1 MGLLV
6 MVLELFGRGGAVLLT
21 GFESYGGRSVN
32 PAEEIVK
39 ALDGE
44 NICGERVIG
53 GTLPVNHA
61 ELGPRIA
68 TLIEDTSPRAVI
80 CLGLWP
86 GEPMI
91 RLERIAA
98 NIADFEIA
106 DNVGAMER
114 GPVIPGGPVALAS
127 TLPLTEIRDNLL
139 ASEIPCRLSGTAGQ
153 FLCNALMYHA
163 LTASSAR
170 KVAPAC
176 GFVHVPYV
184 PQQVAGVL
192 SDLTAGASLELHQR
206 ADLASM
212 SLDKMVEA
220 IRIAIGTTLA
230 ASAG

>member
-1 MGLLV
+1 M
-6 MVLELFGRGGAVLLT
+6 LLT
-21 GFESYGGRSVN
+21 GFESYGGRSAN

-44 NICGERVIG
+44 EVG
-53 GTLPVNHA
+53 GVRITGRILPVNYA
-61 ELGPRIA
+61 ELGPRITA
-68 TLIEDTSPRAVI
+68 LIEEMSPRAVI

-106 DNVGAMER
+106 DNVGAMEH
-114 GPVIPGGPVALAS
+114 GPVVPGGPVALAS
-127 TLPLTEIRDNLL
+127 TLPLPEIIENLL
-139 ASEIPCRLSGTAGQ
+139 ASGIPCRLSGTAGQ

-163 LTASSAR
+163 LSASAAR
-170 KVAPAC
+170 MPAPAC
-176 GFVHVPYV
+176 GFIHVPYM
-184 PQQVAGVL
+184 PQQVAGML
-192 SDLTAGASLELHQR
+192 SDLRDEANLELHQR

-220 IRIAIGTTLA
+220 IRIAIGTTLEA
-230 ASAG
+230 TTG